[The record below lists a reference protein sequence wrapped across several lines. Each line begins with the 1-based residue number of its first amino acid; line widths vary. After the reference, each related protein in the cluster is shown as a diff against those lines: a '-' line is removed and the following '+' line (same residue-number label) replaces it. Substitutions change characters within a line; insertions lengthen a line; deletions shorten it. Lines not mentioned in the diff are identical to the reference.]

1 MNRNSNIY
9 TVIYAVV
16 LCGLVAVL
24 LSAAALGLKDQQ
36 KANTDNEKKQQ
47 ILNAV
52 VEALAKTEY
61 KQYLDYK
68 IDKGDTIYYS
78 VKFEKAD
85 LIWNALDMESNMAC
99 VTVNGDLDQDTNPF
113 EINAKSLFTKGEVKA
128 DAKLPFFCA
137 NINDKPYYIMCMYGA
152 GLWDAIW
159 GYIAVEGDGSTIAG
173 ASFDHAGET
182 AGLGAKIKDDPAF
195 AAAFVGKQIFKNGE
209 FAPVVVTK
217 KAADNKVDA
226 ITGATK
232 TSDCV
237 SIMVGNSLQGYAA
250 ALQQLGQLA
259 GMGSDCCGNAEGG
272 CCGKCQEGAEGE
284 CCKNAEGGKSEKHEG
299 ECCKEAEGECPKA
312 E

>member
-1 MNRNSNIY
+1 MNRNSNVY

-47 ILNAV
+47 ILMAVEGPLKAAGICDAVTFENAA
-52 VEALAKTEY
+52 E
-61 KQYLDYK
+61 
-68 IDKGDTIYYS
+68 IW
-78 VKFEKAD
+78 EK
-85 LIWNALDMESNMAC
+85 LDMENNMAC
-99 VTVNGDLDQDTNPF
+99 VTVSGELDQDTNPF

-250 ALQQLGQLA
+250 ALQQLGELST
-259 GMGSDCCGNAEGG
+259 MGGDCCGKAEG

-284 CCKNAEGGKSEKHEG
+284 CCQEAEGACNH
-299 ECCKEAEGECPKA
+299 EGECPKEGECDKCPNKA

>member
-1 MNRNSNIY
+1 MNRNSNVY

-47 ILNAV
+47 ILMAVAGPLQQAGICDEVTFDNAA
-52 VEALAKTEY
+52 E
-61 KQYLDYK
+61 
-68 IDKGDTIYYS
+68 IW
-78 VKFEKAD
+78 EK
-85 LIWNALDMESNMAC
+85 LDMDNNMAC
-99 VTVNGDLDQDTNPF
+99 VTPAGELITDGNPF
-113 EINAKSLFTKGEVKA
+113 ETVAKSLFAKGVVKEE
-128 DAKLPFFCA
+128 AKLPFFCA

-195 AAAFVGKQIFKNGE
+195 AAAFIGKQVFQGGD

-237 SIMVGNSLQGYAA
+237 SDMVRNSLQGYAA
-250 ALQQLGQLA
+250 ALKDLNSLNA
-259 GMGSDCCGNAEGG
+259 GAPSCCSEMAEGE

-284 CCKNAEGGKSEKHEG
+284 CCEKAEG
-299 ECCKEAEGECPKA
+299 ECCNEAEGECPKA

>member
-1 MNRNSNIY
+1 MNRNSNFY

-47 ILNAV
+47 ILQAVAGPLGQEVTFDNAA
-52 VEALAKTEY
+52 EIWAK
-61 KQYLDYK
+61 
-68 IDKGDTIYYS
+68 
-78 VKFEKAD
+78 
-85 LIWNALDMESNMAC
+85 LDMDSNMCC
-99 VTVNGDLDQDTNPF
+99 VTLNGELDQDTNPF
-113 EINAKSLFTKGEVKA
+113 EINTKSLFAAGKVKQ
-128 DAKLPFFCA
+128 DAKMPFYVA
-137 NINDKPYYIMCMYGA
+137 NINDKSYYIMCMYGA

-159 GYIAVEGDGSTIAG
+159 GYIAVESDASTIAG

-195 AAAFVGKQIFKNGE
+195 AQAFVGKSIFRNGD
-209 FAPVVVTK
+209 FAPVVVSK
-217 KAADNKVDA
+217 KNVENKVDA

-237 SIMVGNSLQGYAA
+237 SIMIAESLKGYEAT
-250 ALQQLGQLA
+250 LKQLA
-259 GMGSDCCGNAEGG
+259 ADAPAAGCCQKAEGECCGHCQEGEMAEGE
-272 CCGKCQEGAEGE
+272 CCGKCQEGAE
-284 CCKNAEGGKSEKHEG
+284 CPK
-299 ECCKEAEGECPKA
+299 AEGECDKCPNKA

>member
-47 ILNAV
+47 ILMAVEGPLQAAGICDAVTFENAA
-52 VEALAKTEY
+52 E
-61 KQYLDYK
+61 
-68 IDKGDTIYYS
+68 IW
-78 VKFEKAD
+78 EK
-85 LIWNALDMESNMAC
+85 LDMESNMAC
-99 VTVNGDLDQDTNPF
+99 VTVGGDLDQDTNPF

-195 AAAFVGKQIFKNGE
+195 AAAFVGKQIFKNGQ

-284 CCKNAEGGKSEKHEG
+284 CCKNAEGGECEKHEG

>member
-47 ILNAV
+47 ILMAVEGPLQAAGICEAVTFENAA
-52 VEALAKTEY
+52 E
-61 KQYLDYK
+61 
-68 IDKGDTIYYS
+68 IW
-78 VKFEKAD
+78 EK
-85 LIWNALDMESNMAC
+85 LDMENNMAC

-113 EINAKSLFTKGEVKA
+113 EINAKTLFTKGEVKA

-195 AAAFVGKQIFKNGE
+195 AAAFVGKQIFKNGQ

-250 ALQQLGQLA
+250 ALQQLGEA
-259 GMGSDCCGNAEGG
+259 PAMGGDCCGNAEGG

-284 CCKNAEGGKSEKHEG
+284 CCKNAEG

>member
-47 ILNAV
+47 ILMAVAGPLQQAGICDEVTFENAA
-52 VEALAKTEY
+52 E
-61 KQYLDYK
+61 
-68 IDKGDTIYYS
+68 IW
-78 VKFEKAD
+78 EK
-85 LIWNALDMESNMAC
+85 LDMESNMAC
-99 VTVNGDLDQDTNPF
+99 VTTNGDLDQETNPF

-128 DAKLPFFCA
+128 DAKLPFYCA
-137 NINDKPYYIMCMYGA
+137 NINDKPYYILCMYGA

-195 AAAFVGKQIFKNGE
+195 AAAFIGKQVFQGGQ

-217 KAADNKVDA
+217 KVADNKVDA

-237 SIMVGNSLQGYAA
+237 SDMVRNSLQGYAA
-250 ALQQLGQLA
+250 ALQQLGEGPVA
-259 GMGSDCCGNAEGG
+259 GGDCCGNKEGG
-272 CCGKCQEGAEGE
+272 CCGKCQNGEMAEGE
-284 CCKNAEGGKSEKHEG
+284 CCQGEGGECNHEEG
-299 ECCKEAEGECPKA
+299 ECPKKAEGECPKA

>member
-47 ILNAV
+47 ILMAVEGPLKAAGICDQVTFENAA
-52 VEALAKTEY
+52 E
-61 KQYLDYK
+61 
-68 IDKGDTIYYS
+68 IW
-78 VKFEKAD
+78 EK
-85 LIWNALDMESNMAC
+85 LDMESNMAC
-99 VTVNGDLDQDTNPF
+99 VTVGGDLDMDTNPF

-137 NINDKPYYIMCMYGA
+137 NINDKPYYILCMYGA

-195 AAAFVGKQIFKNGE
+195 AAAFIGKQVFQNGQ

-237 SIMVGNSLQGYAA
+237 SVMVANSLQGYAA
-250 ALQQLGQLA
+250 ALQQLGEA
-259 GMGSDCCGNAEGG
+259 PAMSDCCQKAEG

-284 CCKNAEGGKSEKHEG
+284 CCGKCQEEG
-299 ECCKEAEGECPKA
+299 AECPKEEGCESCPNKA